1 MCASMFAYVYGCVEA
16 YVVVWACV
24 QRDKKKSLRVQ
35 GPPLTKKRKVCAHV
49 CMCTCVTTACLF
61 DGENH
66 ALNRH
71 ITK

>member
-35 GPPLTKKRKVCAHV
+35 GPPLTNKKEGMRTCMYVHV
-49 CMCTCVTTACLF
+49 RDYSVF
-61 DGENH
+61 
-66 ALNRH
+66 
-71 ITK
+71 I